1 MLFNTTQFF
10 VFFVIVIS
18 LFYALPRSARRYL
31 LLAASYYFYGSW
43 NVFFLPLLWAITIV
57 DYFSAIWMGRL
68 TSPGRRRAFLFL
80 SLAVN
85 LGFLGFFKYYN
96 FLAESLAA
104 VIGQQTSA
112 FTLSIILP
120 IGISFHTFQ
129 SMSYVIDV
137 YRREQEPVRDFIDYA
152 LYIAFFPQLVAGPIV
167 RAKEFFHDYLH
178 WVAPTQQEAL
188 RGLLWMAIGLAK
200 KMVLAD
206 QFALI
211 ADAYFGSG
219 AAQPGA
225 LEALTPGALQA
236 WSGTIA
242 FAMQIFFDF
251 SGYTDMAIGMALLL
265 GFHFPVNFERPYLAF
280 SITDFWRR
288 WHMTLSRWLRDY
300 LYIPLGGSRGTLLFT
315 YRNLMLTMLIGG
327 LWHGA
332 SWNFVIWG
340 GFHGALLVLER
351 MFGRHRFL
359 DKPGPWLY
367 PFRAAITFGLVCVGW
382 VFFRAQTLDEAL
394 FVIGQMFSGVWTAGG
409 SLIPVWL
416 LVLIGISLGLAIIE
430 EKYEAIERLAE
441 GGQTFAYVAVMVV
454 LLISIELIGVIEQT
468 VPFVYFQF

>member
-10 VFFVIVIS
+10 VFFVVVVS
-18 LFYALPRSARRYL
+18 LFYALPRRARRYL
-31 LLAASYYFYGSW
+31 LLTASYYFYGSW
-43 NVFFLPLLWAITIV
+43 NVFFLPLLWGITIV
-57 DYFSAIWMGRL
+57 DYFSAIWMTRMG
-68 TSPGRRRAFLFL
+68 SPGRRRAFLFL

-85 LGFLGFFKYYN
+85 LSFLGFFKYYN
-96 FLAESLAA
+96 FMAESLGA
-104 VIGQQTSA
+104 VIGMQPGS

-178 WVAPTQQEAL
+178 WIPPTQQEAL

-206 QFALI
+206 HFALI
-211 ADAYFGSG
+211 ADGYFGTTAG
-219 AAQPGA
+219 AVIPSGA
-225 LEALTPGALQA
+225 LEA

-340 GFHGALLVLER
+340 GFHGALLVIER
-351 MFGRHRFL
+351 MMGRHRFL
-359 DKPGPWLY
+359 DKPGPWVY
-367 PFRAAITFGLVCVGW
+367 PFRAAITFVLVSIGW
-382 VFFRAQTLDEAL
+382 VFFRAQTLPEAG
-394 FVIGQMFSGVWTAGG
+394 FVIGQMFRGVWTVGG
-409 SLIPVWL
+409 LLIPVWL
-416 LVLIGISLGLAIIE
+416 LALIGISLLLAILE
-430 EKYEAIERLAE
+430 EKLHVIDCLAE
-441 GGQTFAYVAVMVV
+441 GGQTLAYVAVMVA
-454 LLISIELIGVIEQT
+454 LLISIELMGVIEQT